1 MNAMNAMNA
10 MNVLRGKLFVK
21 EKVLLPDKITNGK
34 AYFENGVLLVTPN
47 MPFFCIAET
56 TLA

>member
-1 MNAMNAMNA
+1 MNA
-10 MNVLRGKLFVK
+10 MNVPRGKLFIK

-34 AYFENGVLLVTPN
+34 AYFENDVLLLTPN
-47 MPFFCIAET
+47 MPFFCIADT